1 MISVEELS
9 ERILDQHLLHSD
21 ILDDSLDNSIY
32 PEEPGDILSHYGVLG
47 MKWGVRKDRKRED
60 ETDQQY
66 KDRLDR
72 ESRERTAK
80 ADRKA
85 RAKEQKRSL
94 RSQERIEK
102 IRSKTQI
109 KQTEKQLNA
118 QAKQREAQQKQQERQ
133 QAKQREEQKKQFA
146 RQEKERRKQEKKNSL
161 VTRKTKPTPTMSD
174 KELNDAINR
183 LRNEK
188 AYKDAMKKPD
198 GIGKK
203 ALKAAVFAVAVPV
216 GTAVVKRQLESLGND
231 ALGKQFD
238 KVRNKYDIPKSKGG
252 SFGRSDVEKILE
264 DWGVEKK

>member
-1 MISVEELS
+1 MTTVEELS
-9 ERILDQHLLHSD
+9 NK
-21 ILDDSLDNSIY
+21 ILDDTYSHSGVPRKENSIA
-32 PEEPGDILSHYGVLG
+32 HYGVLG

-118 QAKQREAQQKQQERQ
+118 QAKQREAQQKQQEKQ
-133 QAKQREEQKKQFA
+133 QAKQREEQKKQFV
-146 RQEKERRKQEKKNSL
+146 RQEKDRRKQEKKNSL
-161 VTRKTKPTPTMSD
+161 VTRKTKPTAIMTD
-174 KELNDAINR
+174 KELSDAINR

-188 AYKDAMKKPD
+188 AFKEASKKPD
-198 GIGKK
+198 SLGKK
-203 ALKAAVFAVAVPV
+203 ATKAVVFGLAVPI
-216 GTAVVKRQLESLGND
+216 GMAVVKKQFTELGDD
-231 ALGKQFD
+231 ALAKQLG
-238 KVRNKYDIPKSKGG
+238 KVRKKYDIPKQAKKGV
-252 SFGRSDVEKILE
+252 SE
-264 DWGVEKK
+264 DKVQQMIDDAIDRLR

>member
-9 ERILDQHLLHSD
+9 KRILDQHLLHSD
-21 ILDDSLDNSIY
+21 I
-32 PEEPGDILSHYGVLG
+32 PEETVDKFIEIGLPNPIFPDELENAITHYGVLG

-66 KDRLDR
+66 KDRMDR
-72 ESRERTAK
+72 ESRERMAK

-85 RAKEQKRSL
+85 RTKEQKRSL

-102 IRSKTQI
+102 IRTKTQL
-109 KQTEKQLNA
+109 KQTQKQIDA
-118 QAKQREAQQKQQERQ
+118 QTKQREAQQKQQEKQ
-133 QAKQREEQKKQFA
+133 QAK
-146 RQEKERRKQEKKNSL
+146 QEKERRKQEKKNSL
-161 VTRKTKPTPTMSD
+161 VTRKTKPMPTMSD

-203 ALKAAVFAVAVPV
+203 ALKAAVFSIAIPV
-216 GTAVVKRQLESLGND
+216 GMTVVKNQLTSLGD
-231 ALGKQFD
+231 DYLEKQGS
-238 KVRNKYDIPKSKGG
+238 KVRKKYNIPRTTKK
-252 SFGRSDVEKILE
+252 KIDEQALI
-264 DWGVEKK
+264 DTLDKLGVKHD